1 MFGSKNWS
9 KLSPSLKLP
18 EEVGITRLLRPV
30 RIDFFLS
37 TYFVHLLFQIETRSA
52 SFSCTSKRH
61 YFEFSS
67 CVHINQSIHLWTL
80 NFFTLELKICG
91 LGFFLEQNF
100 VCHVT
105 ITPGF
110 WHLFFTLIHV
120 AHPGIHDLTII
131 VNINYIHS
139 ISNIYRPALNL
150 MSISTISYT

>member
-18 EEVGITRLLRPV
+18 EEVGITRLLRRV
-30 RIDFFLS
+30 RIDLFLS
-37 TYFVHLLFQIETRSA
+37 TYIVYLLFQIETRLS

-61 YFEFSS
+61 YFDFSP

-91 LGFFLEQNF
+91 LGFFWSKILYVTWRLLPVSDINF
-100 VCHVT
+100 Y
-105 ITPGF
+105 
-110 WHLFFTLIHV
+110 TLIHV
-120 AHPGIHDLTII
+120 AHLGIHDLAII

>member
-18 EEVGITRLLRPV
+18 EEVGITRLLQRV
-30 RIDFFLS
+30 RIDLFLS

-61 YFEFSS
+61 YFDFSS

-80 NFFTLELKICG
+80 NFFNIWTGLFFSSKI
-91 LGFFLEQNF
+91 LY
-100 VCHVT
+100 VT
-105 ITPGF
+105 WQSLPVSDIY
-110 WHLFFTLIHV
+110 FFTLIHV
-120 AHPGIHDLTII
+120 AHPRIHDLTII

-150 MSISTISYT
+150 MSISYT